1 MLDRVLPDLLLE
13 GLPYGTHETPWDL
26 RSLLYRGGAG
36 TRRDL
41 LGHKI
46 AQGELG
52 PLLQERLPLVER
64 IHGVLAAQVAAGL
77 KKSTIETSANL
88 MFTLFAWADETD
100 ASLTTEGVVTAYRDW
115 TEAILVRVRIKKNLT
130 HRVGYT
136 YAAKVASLLARSLG
150 LSDSKDSGR
159 HLLSQTRMR
168 VPRHK
173 KAILGAQADK
183 QNLQETFSFGHML
196 ADLCSGLDV
205 VIVRGALPVTVS
217 LRDGRSVLL
226 KCRLKQA
233 HVAAE
238 DLVSSYRTRDGAIR
252 ITPVIERYRAPLP
265 DNESALSKRVPLLNQ
280 RVEAELL
287 IFIAQTGMNLAQAAV
302 LRCEDYRWKTE
313 GDDALAFRVHKGRR
327 GGEAVFRCFN
337 AYRGHL
343 KQYLDWLKAVGLSAE
358 DDRLFPLLHTHLGRF
373 PAVGEMPRFSATR
386 SVCDLLD
393 LRFIGPQ
400 ALRRTRVN
408 WLLRRSRDPDQTAEM
423 DAHSKETLLR
433 HYEQPNHQVASAEV
447 VRFHATTDPTLQPP
461 GPGICVDA
469 NRGPEPVPDCPPE
482 APQPDCISA
491 EGCLFCLHHRDVMNA
506 EYCWKLASHRHLKV
520 LEVVLWRAP
529 KHEPTHPANLVI
541 DRVTAKLNAISE
553 GSEVRALWV
562 QDAVNNMRAG
572 RYHPNWQAHIEV
584 LEVMT

>member
-1 MLDRVLPDLLLE
+1 MPDRILPDLLIE

-26 RSLLYRGGAG
+26 RAVLYRGGAG

-41 LGHKI
+41 VEHKI
-46 AQGELG
+46 AQDELG
-52 PLLQERLPLVER
+52 PILQERLPLVER

-77 KKSTIETSANL
+77 KKSTIETSSNL
-88 MFTLFAWADETD
+88 MFTFFAWADGTD
-100 ASLTTEGVVTAYRDW
+100 AALTVEGVVTAYRDW
-115 TEAILVRVRIKKNLT
+115 TEVILDRVRVKKNLT
-130 HRVGYT
+130 HRIGYS
-136 YAAKVASLLARSLG
+136 YASKVASLLARSLG

-168 VPRHK
+168 VPKHK
-173 KAILGAQADK
+173 KEILGAQADK

-196 ADLCSGLDV
+196 TDLCGGLDV
-205 VIVRGALPVTVS
+205 AVIRGALPVTIS

-226 KCRLKQA
+226 KCRLKHA
-233 HVAAE
+233 NVAPE
-238 DLVSSYRTRDGAIR
+238 NLVSSYRTRDGSVR
-252 ITPVIERYRAPLP
+252 IHPEIEQIRAPLP
-265 DNESALSKRVPLLNQ
+265 DSESALNKRVPLLNQ

-287 IFIAQTGMNLAQAAV
+287 IFIAQTGMNLAQAAI
-302 LRCEDYRWKTE
+302 LRREDYRWKTE

-327 GGEAVFRCFN
+327 GGEAIFRCFK

-343 KQYLDWLKAVGLSAE
+343 KQYLDWLEAVGLSVE
-358 DDRLFPLLHTHLGRF
+358 DDRLFPLLHTHIGRF

-386 SVCDLLD
+386 SACDLLAI
-393 LRFIGPQ
+393 RFVGPQ
-400 ALRRTRVN
+400 LLRKTRVN

-423 DAHSKETLLR
+423 SAHSKETLHR
-433 HYEQPNHQVASAEV
+433 NYEQPNHQVATAEV
-447 VRFHATTDPTLQPP
+447 VRFHAATDPSLQPP
-461 GPGICVDA
+461 GPGVCVNA
-469 NRGPEPVPDCPPE
+469 NRKPEPVPDCPPE

-506 EYCWKLASHRHLKV
+506 EYCWKLASHRHLKA

-529 KHEPTHPANLVI
+529 KPEPAHPANLVI
-541 DRVTAKLNAISE
+541 DRVTAKLSAIAE

-562 QDAVNNMRAG
+562 QDAESSMRAG
-572 RYHPNWQAHIEV
+572 RYHPSWQAHIDV